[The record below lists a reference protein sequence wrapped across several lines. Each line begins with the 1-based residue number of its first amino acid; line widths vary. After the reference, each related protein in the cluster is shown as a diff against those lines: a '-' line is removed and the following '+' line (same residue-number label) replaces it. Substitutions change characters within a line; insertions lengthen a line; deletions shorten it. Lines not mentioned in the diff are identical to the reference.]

1 MATTLTQPPPLLEKR
16 ASETSAILPNGG
28 DSVSSSTKKPSRQ
41 STFKSSGSQENG
53 NPRQRFRLNVPEH
66 LGRPSLQSDDSRVRP
81 FGRFDKLRRLSRAA
95 YDLPRKNYFNKL
107 TKKHKYLKID
117 LRKKKV

>member
-1 MATTLTQPPPLLEKR
+1 MATALTTPQPPPFLEKR

-28 DSVSSSTKKPSRQ
+28 DSASSTRKPSRQ

-66 LGRPSLQSDDSRVRP
+66 LGRPSLQSDNSRRS
-81 FGRFDKLRRLSRAA
+81 FTRFDKLRRLSRA
-95 YDLPRKNYFNKL
+95 YDLPRKNIYYYFKKL
-107 TKKHKYLKID
+107 TQKQN
-117 LRKKKV
+117 RKKMKV